1 MTVSYL
7 CILEYRFTLVSL
19 FLDCL
24 VAAGMTS
31 FLQVSLVISPYLKLV
46 MKYLNPA
53 MLKLALEFFVP
64 GSLHI

>member
-1 MTVSYL
+1 
-7 CILEYRFTLVSL
+7 
-19 FLDCL
+19 
-24 VAAGMTS
+24 MTS